1 MVNAETLGMI
11 TINQVTSEPDDTQ
24 MKRRDFLTK
33 GALGITAAGL
43 AGCAASD
50 SGPNDSS
57 VVTSDPIRW
66 KMVTSWPSN
75 FPALGTGAVHV
86 AELITRMSGGRLS
99 VEVYAGGELVPPFE
113 VFDAVSRGTA
123 QMGHSASYYWKGRH
137 EAVQFFAAIPFGLN
151 AQQMNS
157 WLYHGGGLELWTEL
171 YADFDLI
178 PFPVGNSGVQM
189 GGWFNREINSITDLA
204 GLKMRIPGL
213 GGEVLKRAGGIPVN
227 LPGAEIFTSLK
238 TGVIDATEWIGP
250 YNDLAFGLYQAARYY
265 YYPGWHEPGT
275 TLECL
280 IHRPAFEALPDD
292 LQTIVQTAC
301 QAANLDMLSEF
312 GARNARALQQ
322 LVDEHGVELR
332 PFPDDVLRR
341 LRDLSDE
348 VVTEIAAGSGPLGQ
362 RVFDSYRQFRDES
375 SAWQQISEV
384 AYSQAIR

>member
-1 MVNAETLGMI
+1 
-11 TINQVTSEPDDTQ
+11 
-24 MKRRDFLTK
+24 MKRRDFLTR
-33 GALGITAAGL
+33 GTLGLTAAGL

-50 SGPNDSS
+50 CEPHDGPVRS
-57 VVTSDPIRW
+57 SDPIRW

-75 FPALGTGAVHV
+75 FPALGTGALHV
-86 AELITRMSGGRLS
+86 AELITELSGSRLS

-137 EAVQFFAAIPFGLN
+137 EAVQFFSAIPFGLN

-171 YADFDLI
+171 YAEFGLV

-189 GGWFNREINSITDLA
+189 GGWFNREINSVSDLA

-213 GGEVLKRAGGIPVN
+213 GGEVLKRAGGTPVN

-238 TGVIDATEWIGP
+238 TGAIDATEWIGP

-280 IHRPAFEALPDD
+280 INLEAFNALPED
-292 LQTIVQTAC
+292 LKAIVRTAC
-301 QAANLDMLSEF
+301 KAANLDMLSEF
-312 GARNARALQQ
+312 GARNARALKQ
-322 LVDEHGVELR
+322 LVDDNGVELR
-332 PFPDDVLRR
+332 PFPADVLKR
-341 LRDLSDE
+341 LKDLSDE
-348 VVTEIAAGSGPLGQ
+348 VVAEIAAGSGPLGQ
-362 RVFDSYRQFRDES
+362 QIFESYRQFRDES
-375 SAWQQISEV
+375 SAWQQISEN
-384 AYSQAIR
+384 AYSEAIR